1 MRIIVPAPTPKA
13 AGVVVAPAPTVA
25 SLQGK
30 TLGILSNGWR
40 SFRTMMQRFEEL
52 ATETYGA
59 KRVVTAVH
67 PEDASPAPEETVRK
81 MFEADAVIS
90 GLGY

>member
-1 MRIIVPAPTPKA
+1 
-13 AGVVVAPAPTVA
+13 
-25 SLQGK
+25 
-30 TLGILSNGWR
+30 
-40 SFRTMMQRFEEL
+40 MMQRFEEL